1 MEPQDHD
8 KPYDPRAAEAA
19 WYDFWNGRGLFHAD
33 AARPGEPY
41 AIVIPPPNVTGSLH
55 MGHALN
61 VTLQDVLVRYHR
73 MIGRNTLWVP
83 GTDHAG
89 IATQNVVERLL
100 AREGVDRQALG
111 REKFVE
117 RVWAWKEESGGTIL
131 RQLKRLGAAC
141 DWERERFTMDEGL
154 SRAVREAFVRLYR
167 KGLVYRGRYIINW
180 CPRCRTALSDLEV
193 SYEETRGTLT
203 YIRYPELSGRRS
215 VVVATTRPET
225 MLGDT
230 AVAVNPKDDRYAD
243 RLGMTLR
250 LPLMNRPIPLLA
262 DDMVDR
268 EFGTGAVK
276 ITPAHDPNDF
286 EVARRHQL
294 PSVRVIDESGAMTP
308 EAGPFAGMDRFAAR
322 AAVLEKLRAENLVV
336 KEEPYL
342 HNVGHCYRCKT
353 VVEPAESIQWFVR
366 TRPLAEPAIAAVR
379 SGETRI
385 VPATW
390 EKTYFEWMENIR
402 DWCISRQ
409 IWWGHR
415 IPAWHCASC
424 GTTMVEV
431 EPPGTCAACG
441 SATLRQEDDVLDT
454 WFSSALWPFSTLGWP
469 AETADLER
477 YYPTA
482 ALVTGFDILFFWVA
496 RMMMMGIEFTGKAP
510 FRDVV
515 IHALVRDAR
524 GEKMSKT
531 RGNVIDPLDVMEKY
545 GTDAFRFTLLAL
557 AAQGRDIRLSDDR
570 IEGYRNFMNKLYQAG
585 RFVRMHADAA
595 TSRELPPAPSAV
607 DRWML
612 SRLQRAIDEVRT
624 GIEEYR
630 FNDAASALYQFT
642 WHEFCDWYLEM
653 IKPALAPDADPAVRE
668 GQRAVLLRV
677 FETILVL
684 AHPLMPFISEEI
696 WQSLPGGERL
706 PGGRRP
712 SILENR
718 YPAADPGVTDADV
731 EEDMAHVMEVVRAVR
746 NIRSELNVPPG
757 KKVEI
762 RLKGRDEEMDFVR
775 DHEEIVRRLARADR
789 VSYMTPEYIPVKDA
803 TAVVNDIEVCLPLE
817 GLIDFGQEARR
828 LGREI
833 DKANAELALVD
844 AKLANEKFTANA
856 PADIV
861 AAHRTRKSDLAEKLS
876 KLGKNLEL
884 VTRYLA

>member
-19 WYDFWNGRGLFHAD
+19 WYAFWAGRGLFHAD
-33 AARPGEPY
+33 PGRPGEPY

-61 VTLQDVLVRYHR
+61 VTLQDVLIRYHR
-73 MIGRNTLWVP
+73 MIGRNVLWVP

-100 AREGVDRQALG
+100 AKEGVDRQTLG

-193 SYEETRGTLT
+193 SYEETKGSLT

-230 AVAVNPKDDRYAD
+230 AVAVNPRDDRYAD

-262 DDMVDR
+262 DEMVDR

-294 PSVRVIDESGAMTP
+294 PSVRVIDESGAMTA
-308 EAGPFAGMDRFAAR
+308 EAGAFAGMDRFAAR

-353 VVEPAESIQWFVR
+353 VVEPSESIQWFVK
-366 TRPLAEPAIAAVR
+366 TKPLAEPAIKAVR

-385 VPATW
+385 VPAAW

-415 IPAWHCASC
+415 IPAFHCTSC

-431 EPPGTCAACG
+431 EPPDSCAACG
-441 SATLRQEDDVLDT
+441 SDKLRQEEDVLDT
-454 WFSSALWPFSTLGWP
+454 WFSSGLWPFSTLGWP
-469 AETADLER
+469 GETGELAR

-496 RMMMMGIEFTGKAP
+496 RMMMMGIAFTGKAP

-570 IEGYRNFMNKLYQAG
+570 IEGYRNFMNKLFQAG

-595 TSRELPPAPSAV
+595 TSRELPAALTAV

-612 SRLQRAIDEVRT
+612 SRLQRAIDEVRK

-653 IKPALAPDADPAVRE
+653 IKPALSPDADPAARE

-677 FETILVL
+677 FEAILAL
-684 AHPLMPFISEEI
+684 AHPLIPFISEEI
-696 WQSLPGGERL
+696 WQSLPGG
-706 PGGRRP
+706 
-712 SILENR
+712 
-718 YPAADPGVTDADV
+718 
-731 EEDMAHVMEVVRAVR
+731 
-746 NIRSELNVPPG
+746 
-757 KKVEI
+757 
-762 RLKGRDEEMDFVR
+762 
-775 DHEEIVRRLARADR
+775 
-789 VSYMTPEYIPVKDA
+789 
-803 TAVVNDIEVCLPLE
+803 
-817 GLIDFGQEARR
+817 
-828 LGREI
+828 
-833 DKANAELALVD
+833 
-844 AKLANEKFTANA
+844 
-856 PADIV
+856 
-861 AAHRTRKSDLAEKLS
+861 
-876 KLGKNLEL
+876 
-884 VTRYLA
+884 

>member
-19 WYDFWNGRGLFHAD
+19 WYAFWAGRGLFHAD
-33 AARPGEPY
+33 PGRPGEPY

-61 VTLQDVLVRYHR
+61 VTLQDVLIRYHR
-73 MIGRNTLWVP
+73 MIGRNVLWVP

-100 AREGVDRQALG
+100 AKEGVDRQTLG

-193 SYEETRGTLT
+193 SYEETKGSLT

-230 AVAVNPKDDRYAD
+230 AVAVNPRDDRYAD

-262 DDMVDR
+262 DEMVDR

-294 PSVRVIDESGAMTP
+294 PSVRVIDESGAMTA
-308 EAGPFAGMDRFAAR
+308 EAGAFAGMDRFAAR

-353 VVEPAESIQWFVR
+353 VVEPSESIQWFVK
-366 TRPLAEPAIAAVR
+366 TKPLAEPAIKAVR

-385 VPATW
+385 VPAAW

-415 IPAWHCASC
+415 IPAFHCTSC

-431 EPPGTCAACG
+431 EPPDSCAACG
-441 SATLRQEDDVLDT
+441 SDKLRQEEDVLDT
-454 WFSSALWPFSTLGWP
+454 WFSSGLWPFSTLGWP
-469 AETADLER
+469 GETGELAR

-496 RMMMMGIEFTGKAP
+496 RMMMMGIAFTGKAP

-570 IEGYRNFMNKLYQAG
+570 IEGYRNFMNKLFQAG

-595 TSRELPPAPSAV
+595 TSRELSAALTAV

-612 SRLQRAIDEVRT
+612 SRLQRAIDEVRK

-653 IKPALAPDADPAVRE
+653 IKPALSPDADPAARE

-677 FETILVL
+677 FEAILAL
-684 AHPLMPFISEEI
+684 AHPLIPFISEEI

-706 PGGRRP
+706 PDGRRP
-712 SILENR
+712 SIFESR
-718 YPAADPGVTDADV
+718 YPAADAGQADAGV

-762 RLKGRDEEMDFVR
+762 RLKGRAGEMDFIR

-789 VSYMTPEYIPVKDA
+789 VSYMPPEYIPVKDA

-828 LGREI
+828 LGKEI
-833 DKANAELALVD
+833 DKANAELAVIA
-844 AKLANEKFTANA
+844 AKLGNEKFTANA